1 MTCFCGLCRACFLQY
16 TREGSEG
23 GCFCRTNSQMKK
35 LRLREVGDPL
45 LLIIHFV
52 VCRMKLLLFSVTEC
66 SLRKGVRLKQQLRQN
81 ALKSRNHVEPRVPV
95 RGFPVLLDSLLLL
108 SSDLMERLK
117 WVNVR
122 ELWRRKW
129 LIYYE
134 ILSTAPGIRWAL
146 SKW

>member
-1 MTCFCGLCRACFLQY
+1 
-16 TREGSEG
+16 
-23 GCFCRTNSQMKK
+23 MKK

-45 LLIIHFV
+45 LLSIHFV

-117 WVNVR
+117 
-122 ELWRRKW
+122 
-129 LIYYE
+129 
-134 ILSTAPGIRWAL
+134 
-146 SKW
+146 